1 MLLLLE
7 DRQQVEDVQGVADG
21 HDDAV
26 DQQQGHGGGAAGHAV
41 QAGLE
46 LAAAGAQQQGTMTDQ
61 MEAARPAQPMAGRKP
76 SGQMMPPIMGGTKV
90 MSMVLVRPR
99 RLLSKPHRSAM

>member
-1 MLLLLE
+1 MPSS
-7 DRQQVEDVQGVADG
+7 RGTVVEPPGTRYR
-21 HDDAV
+21 
-26 DQQQGHGGGAAGHAV
+26 
-41 QAGLE
+41 
-46 LAAAGAQQQGTMTDQ
+46 LAWNLRRLARSSRAGTMTDQ

>member
-1 MLLLLE
+1 
-7 DRQQVEDVQGVADG
+7 
-21 HDDAV
+21 
-26 DQQQGHGGGAAGHAV
+26 
-41 QAGLE
+41 
-46 LAAAGAQQQGTMTDQ
+46 MTDQ